1 MRDFTTTEII
11 RALPLERNFK
21 KKLLLEYEDM
31 SENDQ
36 LAVVQIVWDAFID
49 FQEAL
54 EQYYID
60 KVNVEVASGDRICE
74 GDLMDEVDREVEKEI
89 ERRIVDEH
97 SEKKD
102 LEDVRKQIELIL
114 DKNTD
119 EQS

>member
-1 MRDFTTTEII
+1 MPAKGENGRSMKDIPEGLKRGVIIGGSILFLASLSVFFYLPKIKEKRRIKAEI
-11 RALPLERNFK
+11 A
-21 KKLLLEYEDM
+21 
-31 SENDQ
+31 Q
-36 LAVVQIVWDAFID
+36 A
-49 FQEAL
+49 
-54 EQYYID
+54 
-60 KVNVEVASGDRICE
+60 
-74 GDLMDEVDREVEKEI
+74 EKEI